1 MLSLF
6 QSNERD
12 DVLRGEDIEELKT
25 LLGQLEEKLMGRFEE
40 LEGKLGC
47 EEEETLMEELHELLV
62 KEVRPL
68 RDSFREVYSK
78 VFTPQIKEHDVRAA
92 TQHNRM

>member
-1 MLSLF
+1 M
-6 QSNERD
+6 
-12 DVLRGEDIEELKT
+12 VGGEDIKELKM
-25 LLGQLEEKLMGRFEE
+25 LLGQLEEKLMERFEE

-47 EEEETLMEELHELLV
+47 EEEGTLMGELYELLAR
-62 KEVRPL
+62 EVRPL

-92 TQHNRM
+92 TQHNHM

>member
-1 MLSLF
+1 MVS
-6 QSNERD
+6 
-12 DVLRGEDIEELKT
+12 GEDIKELKT
-25 LLGQLEEKLMGRFEE
+25 LLGQLEAGQIRMMERFIE

-47 EEEETLMEELHELLV
+47 EEEETLMEELHELLA

-92 TQHNRM
+92 TQHNNM